1 MDHVIPGVHRGV
13 RARESNPA
21 YQGYQILHAAFVLL
35 PALAGLDKFFHYLAD
50 WDQYLAPQ
58 IEKVLPMSAHA
69 FMVTTGI
76 VEVLAAVVVAIK
88 PRIGAWMV
96 SAWLLGIIVNLL
108 LAQGYYD
115 IVLRDVGLLLGSVA
129 LARLATVFEGGR
141 VS

>member
-1 MDHVIPGVHRGV
+1 MDHVIPGVHREV

-35 PALAGLDKFFHYLAD
+35 PALAGLDKFFNYLAD

-58 IEKVLPMSAHA
+58 IEKLLPMSGRA
-69 FMVTTGI
+69 FMITTGVI
-76 VEVLAAVVVAIK
+76 EVLAAVLVAVK
-88 PRIGAWMV
+88 PRIGAWVV
-96 SAWLLGIIVNLL
+96 SAWLLGIVINLL

-115 IVLRDVGLLLGSVA
+115 VVLRDVGLLLGAVA
-129 LARLATVFEGGR
+129 LARLAAVFEGGK